1 MKALL
6 KLICA
11 FFLSLTCSL
20 SSANTP
26 EWIVQFTHGK
36 VNLAQAVKLHAQII
50 LAARKYGVH
59 PDLVF
64 RMAAKESTFN
74 PGAVSG
80 RAKNC
85 GTNIGLVQ
93 VNPCYHRKAIAGRNL
108 YDPAVNLDV
117 GVRYLAAQK
126 ETCGD
131 NDECLLREYN
141 RGPKKHAYA
150 KRIMHV
156 SFAMKR
162 RKK

>member
-6 KLICA
+6 KLICT
-11 FFLSLTCSL
+11 FFLSLVCSL

-26 EWIVQFTHGK
+26 GWIVQSTRGK
-36 VNLAQAVKLHAQII
+36 VNLDQAAKLHTQII
-50 LAARKYGVH
+50 LAARKYDVH
-59 PDLVF
+59 PNLVF

-74 PGAVSG
+74 PAAVSG

-85 GTNIGLVQ
+85 GMSIGLVQ

-126 ETCGD
+126 KTCGD
-131 NDECLLREYN
+131 DEECLLREYN
-141 RGPKKHAYA
+141 RGPKKYAYA
-150 KRIMHV
+150 KRIMRV
-156 SFAMKR
+156 SFAMKK